1 MMIGEILDG
10 SNLKFLIFSN
20 VFDDR
25 YSFYNDKVPN

>member
-10 SNLKFLIFSN
+10 RNLKFLIFSN
-20 VFDDR
+20 VFDDM